1 MPRLLRTRVLVLC
14 GVALFVLSGCLGSTP
29 PDAVLPCAVPAGG
42 GTAPPA
48 SAGQRDLTLGS
59 AR

>member
-14 GVALFVLSGCLGSTP
+14 GVALRAERLPGESPRQVVP
-29 PDAVLPCAVPAGG
+29 RAVLTGPD
-42 GTAPPA
+42 TAPPA

>member
-29 PDAVLPCAVPAGG
+29 A
-42 GTAPPA
+42 
-48 SAGQRDLTLGS
+48 RFTLC
-59 AR
+59 RP